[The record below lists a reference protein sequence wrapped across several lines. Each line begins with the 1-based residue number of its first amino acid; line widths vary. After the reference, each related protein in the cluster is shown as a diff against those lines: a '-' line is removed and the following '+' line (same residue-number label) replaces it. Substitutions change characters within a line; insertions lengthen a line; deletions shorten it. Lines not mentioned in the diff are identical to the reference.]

1 MDSLVVVVPKV
12 LHPET
17 LSQFRP
23 ISLCMV
29 IYKLITKIIV
39 NRLKPVLTDLIAHF
53 QSSFVPGRQIT
64 DNVVVVQ
71 EVIHTM
77 RLRKVGKVL

>member
-1 MDSLVVVVPKV
+1 MDSLVVVVPTV

-23 ISLCMV
+23 ISLCTT

-39 NRLKPVLTDLIAHF
+39 NRLKPVLADLISHF

-71 EVIHTM
+71 EVIHTI